1 MKFLLKKVMCSTLNS
16 ELKMSNFPTLQS
28 KDGTMIVSFY
38 PVKTPFGDVSETWT
52 LKVLEWKG
60 IETISKKFINKV
72 EKKLQLREYAG
83 FDYVMIKDNT
93 ELPQLGNPFYG
104 AV

>member
-1 MKFLLKKVMCSTLNS
+1 MTT
-16 ELKMSNFPTLQS
+16 EFPTLQS

-60 IETISKKFINKV
+60 IDTISKKFINKV
-72 EKKLQLREYAG
+72 EKKVQLREYESFG
-83 FDYVMIKDNT
+83 YVVIKDNSN
-93 ELPQLGNPFYG
+93 LPQLGNPMAG
-104 AV
+104 AC

>member
-1 MKFLLKKVMCSTLNS
+1 MTD
-16 ELKMSNFPTLQS
+16 FPTIQS

-38 PVKTPFGDVSETWT
+38 PVKTPFGDISETWT
-52 LKVLEWKG
+52 LKVLEWQG

-72 EKKLQLREYAG
+72 EKKVQLREYNSYG
-83 FDYVMIKDNT
+83 YVFMKDNT
-93 ELPQLGNPFYG
+93 NLPQFGNPMAG

>member
-1 MKFLLKKVMCSTLNS
+1 MTT
-16 ELKMSNFPTLQS
+16 FPTLQS

-72 EKKLQLREYAG
+72 EKKVQLREYAG
-83 FDYVMIKDNT
+83 YGYIVTKDKSN
-93 ELPQLGNPFYG
+93 LPQLGNPMAG
-104 AV
+104 AC

>member
-1 MKFLLKKVMCSTLNS
+1 MEKQMTT
-16 ELKMSNFPTLQS
+16 EFPTLQS

-60 IETISKKFINKV
+60 IDTISKKFINKV
-72 EKKLQLREYAG
+72 EKKVQLREYESFG
-83 FDYVMIKDNT
+83 YVVIKDNSN
-93 ELPQLGNPFYG
+93 LPQLGNPMAG
-104 AV
+104 AC

>member
-1 MKFLLKKVMCSTLNS
+1 MTTD
-16 ELKMSNFPTLQS
+16 FPTIQS

-72 EKKLQLREYAG
+72 EKKVQLREYAG
-83 FDYVMIKDNT
+83 LGYIVTKDNSN
-93 ELPQLGNPFYG
+93 LPQLGNPMAG
-104 AV
+104 AC

>member
-1 MKFLLKKVMCSTLNS
+1 MEKQMTTD
-16 ELKMSNFPTLQS
+16 FPTIQS

-52 LKVLEWKG
+52 LKVLEWQG

-72 EKKLQLREYAG
+72 EKKVQLREYAG
-83 FDYVMIKDNT
+83 LGYIVTKDNSD
-93 ELPQLGNPFYG
+93 LPQIGNPFYG
-104 AV
+104 AC